1 MKEGL
6 AGALFSLTTNQWRAD
21 YGLESIPR
29 GSRLAK
35 RTGES
40 ARNFIGHRSTTI
52 QLEKRARQVEDIN
65 F

>member
-21 YGLESIPR
+21 YGLESISR

-40 ARNFIGHRSTTI
+40 AKNFIGHDNP
-52 QLEKRARQVEDIN
+52 AREESETGGRH
-65 F
+65 